1 MKTDTRKYRFIGTI
15 IFILCSFA
23 CSDLDKKGT
32 KEAGQYSFEYKASDT
47 KKYLAILDSLNYNG
61 YVPFFR
67 SLKRSNFDFET
78 YNIQTND
85 SVFIKDSISYY
96 TARKAF
102 FDQDKDFLYWLVNFK
117 NDTIID
123 SIGTESRLWSPFIH
137 PYSSSISPCSLLN
150 VPKSRQAINLVYALL
165 DGQKI
170 ECLDCHYG
178 DKTCVNSKYEHVEE
192 FLDTRRDLTM
202 KELREEWK

>member
-1 MKTDTRKYRFIGTI
+1 MKTTTRIYRCTGIVTI
-15 IFILCSFA
+15 ILCFCACSNFNKEETKEVEKYSFA
-23 CSDLDKKGT
+23 YRISNT
-32 KEAGQYSFEYKASDT
+32 A
-47 KKYLAILDSLNYNG
+47 KYLSIVDSLNYNG

-67 SLKRSNFDFET
+67 SLRVSNFDFDSFG
-78 YNIQTND
+78 IHTND
-85 SVFIKDSISYY
+85 SLFVKDSISYY
-96 TARKAF
+96 AARKAF
-102 FDQDKDFLYWLVNFK
+102 FEQDKDFLYWLVNFK

-170 ECLDCHYG
+170 ECLECHYG
-178 DKTCVNSKYEHVEE
+178 DKTCVNSKYEQVEE
-192 FLDTRRDLTM
+192 FLDARRDLTM
-202 KELREEWK
+202 EELREEWK